1 MKKTSVH
8 VIILNLCNKKH
19 DHMMYAYSD
28 MECLLGHNFLLFQAI
43 YCFFAPLMTPK
54 IKIWKKCKK
63 APGHIILLQMCT
75 INQDHIM
82 IGS

>member
-1 MKKTSVH
+1 MKKTSVD
-8 VIILNLCNKKH
+8 VIILNFKKH

-28 MECLLGHNFLLFQAI
+28 MECLLGHNFLLVQAI
-43 YCFFAPLMTPK
+43 YCFFAPLLTPK
-54 IKIWKKCKK
+54 TKIWKKCKK

-82 IGS
+82 YGS